1 MIDASLP
8 LLVPGRAA
16 FCNVVGYALGE
27 ERRACGGQTYD
38 HPGRTSEYPLI
49 AWGWD
54 RETSI
59 SYLREQ
65 FGITWHKSACV
76 QCPFA
81 FHRAPGANDDLL
93 ARYLAEPD
101 GALRA
106 LQIEHGAR
114 CVNPI
119 LTLTVSGALRDRFAA
134 DARFAAV
141 LERFTALLDATEH
154 KLLSVRRVVE
164 GRGLVYRSIRTLDRG
179 TSVEMTRALVARS
192 GGNVVGEGYT
202 TEGVSGAGAAL
213 SPVRRRVPRGGAVV
227 D

>member
-1 MIDASLP
+1 M
-8 LLVPGRAA
+8 
-16 FCNVVGYALGE
+16 
-27 ERRACGGQTYD
+27 
-38 HPGRTSEYPLI
+38 
-49 AWGWD
+49 
-54 RETSI
+54 
-59 SYLREQ
+59 
-65 FGITWHKSACV
+65 
-76 QCPFA
+76 
-81 FHRAPGANDDLL
+81 
-93 ARYLAEPD
+93 
-101 GALRA
+101 
-106 LQIEHGAR
+106 
-114 CVNPI
+114 NPI